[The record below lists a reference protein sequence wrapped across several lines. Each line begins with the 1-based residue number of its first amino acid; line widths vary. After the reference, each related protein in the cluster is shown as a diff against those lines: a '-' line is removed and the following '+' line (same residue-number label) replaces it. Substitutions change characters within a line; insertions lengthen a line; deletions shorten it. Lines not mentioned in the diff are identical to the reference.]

1 MLEQTNI
8 QTKKQR
14 LKNIQKGQKRGI
26 LYKRNKETKA
36 KKHSQKTPNLENKNR
51 KRKDNKS
58 RTLACFKTK
67 NN

>member
-36 KKHSQKTPNLENKNR
+36 KKTFPE
-51 KRKDNKS
+51 D
-58 RTLACFKTK
+58 T
-67 NN
+67 